1 MLGVST
7 YEFPFPARAGKQRH
21 IKLVDQSTFESWA
34 YRPTANQAQSLFRTA
49 AWAKNNWFGSP
60 FASQMSEK
68 QMRAESKA
76 KAGKIGGNEHHSF
89 VPIVDVLRQ
98 TAETAHEFRSIA
110 DQFMVDWD
118 LNVQSVNP
126 GSVVAGRPIGST
138 ETNYTGIDRE
148 TEIKEKM
155 KTIEGTLDTFVR
167 QVKGLFNIGYP
178 TPIVEVGSR
187 KVAEAE
193 TVPAIPAWVILAI
206 IFLVMVAK

>member
-1 MLGVST
+1 MLGVAD

-21 IKLVDQSTFESWA
+21 VKTVDQSTFESWG
-34 YRPTANQAQSLFRTA
+34 YRPTSNQAQSLFRTA
-49 AWAKNNWFGSP
+49 AWSKNNWFSSP
-60 FASQMSEK
+60 YASRYSEK

-76 KAGKIGGNEHHSF
+76 KAAKVGGNEHHSF
-89 VPIVDVLRQ
+89 EPIVDILRQ

-110 DQFMVDWD
+110 DQFMVDWG

-126 GSVVAGRPIGST
+126 GSNVVGRPVAVT

-148 TEIKEKM
+148 AEIKQKM

-167 QVKGLFNIGYP
+167 QVKGLFNTGYP
-178 TPIVEVGSR
+178 TNVVSTPS
-187 KVAEAE
+187 VAEAE
-193 TVPAIPAWVILAI
+193 TQPTMPIWLILAI